1 MKYRPSTIKRH
12 ENIHTTSYHYGDV
25 APQKS
30 LHSFSRFGL
39 SIFQHFAALGGQTH
53 SHRKRENA
61 YIKINK
67 NEVNSVNLFSLRS
80 VYFDYFDNTRSN
92 NNFKETE

>member
-1 MKYRPSTIKRH
+1 MKIFTPPLTITVTLPLKNRC
-12 ENIHTTSYHYGDV
+12 ILF
-25 APQKS
+25 S
-30 LHSFSRFGL
+30 LFGL
-39 SIFQHFAALGGQTH
+39 CIFQHFAALGGQTH

-61 YIKINK
+61 YILINK